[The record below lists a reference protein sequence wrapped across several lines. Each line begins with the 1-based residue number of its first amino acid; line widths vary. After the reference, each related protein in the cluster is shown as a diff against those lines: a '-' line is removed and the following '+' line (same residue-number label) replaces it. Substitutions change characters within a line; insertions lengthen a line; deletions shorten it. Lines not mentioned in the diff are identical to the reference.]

1 LIAHSPDPGRTSVLP
16 RLRSLA
22 SSLLLAAAAALAPA
36 GPAPAQEQR
45 IATRLTF
52 LHFNDAY
59 QISPRRGL
67 GGMGPMATLIQR
79 ERARA
84 PQSVL
89 TFGGDLISPSLLSG
103 ITKGAHM
110 IEFAN
115 LLRLQVAVLGNHEFD
130 FGPEVLAQRIGESK
144 FPWLGANV
152 FGADGN
158 LFPGVAATHVLQVG
172 PVKVGFLGLMTQEA
186 RLYTRGGTGVTF
198 GPFLPAARAAVA
210 QLQRDGAQLVVA
222 LTHMNL
228 VEDQQL
234 VREVRGIH
242 LVLGGHEHIP
252 ITVYE
257 RGVLILKAGTDAEFL
272 GVAELDV
279 VIEKGETRAI
289 PSWRLVA
296 NYGVVADPAV
306 QQLVRK
312 YEQQLDRE
320 MGQPIGTAETAMDS
334 HAATLRLREAAIGNL
349 VADAIRG
356 ATGADVA
363 LVNGGGLRGNK
374 EYPAG
379 SRITARDIFSE
390 MPFGNVVLVLEARGA
405 DIRAMLE
412 HGLSRAGTEFGG
424 FPQVSGVKVVFD
436 PAKPAGQRIE
446 SILVGGAPLEPDRTY
461 RLAVNDFLA
470 AGGDGYAMLPGLRRI
485 VDGNA
490 GPLMAGVVIEYIR
503 QRGTVAARTE
513 GRIAA
518 K

>member
-1 LIAHSPDPGRTSVLP
+1 MTL
-16 RLRSLA
+16 RLRLLVLALLALA
-22 SSLLLAAAAALAPA
+22 SAALGDAA
-36 GPAPAQEQR
+36 GAQDQR

-67 GGMGPMATLIQR
+67 GGMGPMATLVQR

-115 LLRLQVAVLGNHEFD
+115 ALRLQIAVLGNHEFD

-152 FGADGN
+152 LGTDGKV
-158 LFPGVAATHVLQVG
+158 FPGVAATRILQMG
-172 PVKVGFLGLMTQEA
+172 PVKVGFFGLVTPEA
-186 RLYTRGGTGVTF
+186 RLYIRGGTPVNFT
-198 GPFLPAARAAVA
+198 PFLPAARAAVD
-210 QLQRDGAQLVVA
+210 QLKQDGAQVIVA
-222 LTHMNL
+222 VTHMNL
-228 VEDQQL
+228 YEDQQL

-257 RGVLILKAGTDAEFL
+257 RGVLILKAGSDAEFL
-272 GVAELDV
+272 GVADLDV
-279 VIEKGETRAI
+279 VIERGETTAI

-296 NYGVVADPAV
+296 NYGVVADPTV
-306 QQLVRK
+306 QTLVRK
-312 YEQQLDRE
+312 YEQQLERE
-320 MGQPIGTAETAMDS
+320 MGQPIGTTETAMDS
-334 HAATLRLREAAIGNL
+334 HAATVRLREAAFGNL
-349 VADAIRG
+349 VADAMRA

-363 LVNGGGLRGNK
+363 VMNGGGLRGNK

-379 SRITARDIFSE
+379 STISARDVFSE
-390 MPFGNVVLVLEARGA
+390 MPFGNVVLVLEAKGS
-405 DIRAMLE
+405 DIKAMLE

-436 PAKPAGQRIE
+436 PAKPVGQRIE
-446 SILVGGAPLEPDRTY
+446 SVLVGEWALDPNRTY
-461 RLAVNDFLA
+461 RLAVNDFMA
-470 AGGDGYAMLPGLRRI
+470 QGGDGYAMLQNLKRI
-485 VDGNA
+485 IDTNA
-490 GPLMAGVVIEYIR
+490 GPLMAGVVIEFIK
-503 QRGTVAARTE
+503 QKGTVSSRVE
-513 GRIAA
+513 GRITA
-518 K
+518 KQP

>member
-1 LIAHSPDPGRTSVLP
+1 VPL
-16 RLRSLA
+16 RLRPLVSW
-22 SSLLLAAAAALAPA
+22 LLVAALAVALAA
-36 GPAPAQEQR
+36 GASAQDQR

-115 LLRLQVAVLGNHEFD
+115 ALRLQMAVLGNHEFD
-130 FGPEVLAQRIGESK
+130 FGPEVLAQRLGESK

-152 FGADGN
+152 LDTDGKV
-158 LFPGVAATHVLQVG
+158 FPGVAATKVLQVG
-172 PVKVGFLGLMTQEA
+172 PVKVGFFGLLTPEA
-186 RLYTRGGTGVTF
+186 RLYIRGGAPVNF
-198 GPFLPAARAAVA
+198 APFLPAARAAVD
-210 QLQRDGAQLVVA
+210 QLKREGAQLIVA
-222 LTHMNL
+222 ITHMNL
-228 VEDQQL
+228 YEDQQL

-257 RGVLILKAGTDAEFL
+257 RGVLILKAGSDAEFL
-272 GVAELDV
+272 GVADLDV
-279 VIEKGETRAI
+279 VIEKGETTAI

-306 QQLVRK
+306 QTLVRK
-312 YEQQLDRE
+312 YEQQLERE
-320 MGQPIGTAETAMDS
+320 MGQPIGTTETPMDS
-334 HAATLRLREAAIGNL
+334 HAANVRLREAAMGNL
-349 VADAIRG
+349 VADAIRA

-363 LVNGGGLRGNK
+363 VVNGGGLRGNK

-379 SRITARDIFSE
+379 STISARDVFAE
-390 MPFGNVVLVLEARGA
+390 MPFGNVVLVLEAKGS
-405 DIRAMLE
+405 DIKAMLE
-412 HGLSRAGTEFGG
+412 HGLSRAGQEFGG
-424 FPQVSGVKVVFD
+424 FLHVSGIKVTFD
-436 PAKPAGQRIE
+436 PAKPVGQRIE
-446 SILVGGAPLEPDRTY
+446 SVLVGEWPLDPNRTY

-470 AGGDGYAMLPGLRRI
+470 GGGDGYAMLQNLKRI
-485 VDGNA
+485 IDTNA
-490 GPLMAGVVIEYIR
+490 GPLMAGVVIDFIK
-503 QRGTVAARTE
+503 QKGTIAARVE
-513 GRIAA
+513 GRVTA
-518 K
+518 KQP

>member
-1 LIAHSPDPGRTSVLP
+1 MPL
-16 RLRSLA
+16 RLKRFV
-22 SSLLLAAAAALAPA
+22 SLLLAAAAAAVALAAPA
-36 GPAPAQEQR
+36 SAQEQR

-110 IEFAN
+110 VEFAN
-115 LLRLQVAVLGNHEFD
+115 ALRLQVAVLGNHEFD

-152 FGADGN
+152 LGTDGK
-158 LFPGVAATHVLQVG
+158 LFPGVSGTKILPMG
-172 PVKVGFLGLMTQEA
+172 PVKVGFFGLVTPEA
-186 RLYTRGGTGVTF
+186 RLYIRGGMPVNF
-198 GPFLPAARAAVA
+198 APFLPAARMAVA
-210 QLQRDGAQLVVA
+210 QLRQEGAQLIVA

-228 VEDQQL
+228 AEDQQL
-234 VREVRGIH
+234 VREVRGLH

-257 RGVLILKAGTDAEFL
+257 RGVLILKAGSDAEFL
-272 GVAELDV
+272 GVADLDV
-279 VIEKGETRAI
+279 VIEKGRTTAV

-306 QQLVRK
+306 QTLVRK
-312 YEQQLDRE
+312 YEQQLERE
-320 MGQPIGTAETAMDS
+320 MGQPIGTTETAMDS
-334 HAATLRLREAAIGNL
+334 HAATVRLGEAAIGNL

-374 EYPAG
+374 DYPAG
-379 SRITARDIFSE
+379 ATISARDIFSE
-390 MPFGNVVLVLEARGA
+390 MPFGNVVLVLEAKGS
-405 DIRAMLE
+405 DIKAMLE
-412 HGLSRAGTEFGG
+412 HGLSRAGQEFGG
-424 FPQVSGVKVVFD
+424 FPQISGVKVVFD

-446 SILVGGAPLEPDRTY
+446 SVLVGEWALDPNRIY

-470 AGGDGYAMLPGLRRI
+470 AGGDGYAMLQNLKRI
-485 VDGNA
+485 VDTNA
-490 GPLMAGVVIEYIR
+490 GPLMAGVVIDHIK
-503 QRGTVAARTE
+503 QKGTIAPRVE
-513 GRIAA
+513 GRIVA

>member
-1 LIAHSPDPGRTSVLP
+1 MPL
-16 RLRSLA
+16 RLRSLV
-22 SSLLLAAAAALAPA
+22 SSLLVAAALALA
-36 GPAPAQEQR
+36 GPAAAQEQR

-115 LLRLQVAVLGNHEFD
+115 ALRLQVAVLGNHEFD
-130 FGPEVLAQRIGESK
+130 FGPEVLARRIGESK

-152 FGADGN
+152 LGADGKV
-158 LFPGVAATHVLQVG
+158 FPGVAATRILPMG
-172 PVKVGFLGLMTQEA
+172 PVKVGFFGLVTPEA
-186 RLYTRGGTGVTF
+186 RLYIRGGTPVNF
-198 GPFLPAARAAVA
+198 APFLPAARAAVD
-210 QLQRDGAQLVVA
+210 QLRRDGAQLVVA

-234 VREVRGIH
+234 VREVRGVN

-257 RGVLILKAGTDAEFL
+257 RGVLILKAGSDAEFL
-272 GVAELDV
+272 GVADLDV
-279 VIEKGETRAI
+279 VIERGETRAI

-306 QQLVRK
+306 QALVRR
-312 YEQQLDRE
+312 YEQQLERE
-320 MGQPIGTAETAMDS
+320 MGQPIGTTEAPMDS
-334 HAATLRLREAAIGNL
+334 HAATVRLREAAIGNL

-379 SRITARDIFSE
+379 STISARDVFSE
-390 MPFGNVVLVLEARGA
+390 MPFGNVVLVLEAKGS
-405 DIRAMLE
+405 DIKAMLE
-412 HGLSRAGTEFGG
+412 HGLSRADREFGG

-446 SILVGGAPLEPDRTY
+446 SVLVGEWALDPNRTY

-470 AGGDGYAMLPGLRRI
+470 AGGDGYAMLPGLKRI
-485 VDGNA
+485 IDTNA
-490 GPLMAGVVIEYIR
+490 GPLMAGVVIDFIKQKGR
-503 QRGTVAARTE
+503 IAPRVE
-513 GRIAA
+513 GRIAP

>member
-1 LIAHSPDPGRTSVLP
+1 MRF
-16 RLRSLA
+16 RSLLPA
-22 SSLLLAAAAALAPA
+22 LVLALGAALAAAA
-36 GPAPAQEQR
+36 GAQDQR

-52 LHFNDAY
+52 IHFNDAY

-115 LLRLQVAVLGNHEFD
+115 ALRLQVAVLGNHEFD
-130 FGPEVLAQRIGESK
+130 FGPEVLAQRLAESK

-152 FGADGN
+152 LGTDGKT
-158 LFPGVAATHVLQVG
+158 FPGVQATRVLPVG
-172 PVKVGFLGLMTQEA
+172 PVKVGFFGLVTPEA
-186 RLYTRGGTGVTF
+186 RLYIRGGTPVNF
-198 GPFLPAARAAVA
+198 APFLPAARLAVA
-210 QLQRDGAQLVVA
+210 QLKQEGAQVIVA
-222 LTHMNL
+222 VTHMNL
-228 VEDQQL
+228 HEDQQL
-234 VREVRGIH
+234 VREVTGLH

-257 RGVLILKAGTDAEFL
+257 RGVLILKAGSDAEFL
-272 GVAELDV
+272 GVADLDV
-279 VIEKGETRAI
+279 VIEKGSVTAI

-296 NYGVVADPAV
+296 NYGVVADPGV
-306 QQLVRK
+306 QALVRR

-320 MGQPIGTAETAMDS
+320 MGQPVGKTETAMDS
-334 HAATLRLREAAIGNL
+334 HAATVRLREAAIGNL
-349 VADAIRG
+349 VADAIRA

-379 SRITARDIFSE
+379 ANITARDIFSE
-390 MPFGNVVLVLEARGA
+390 MPFGNVVLVLEAKGS
-405 DIRAMLE
+405 DLKAMLE
-412 HGLSRAGTEFGG
+412 HGLSRAGQEFGG
-424 FPQVSGVKVVFD
+424 FPQISGVNLVFD
-436 PAKPAGQRIE
+436 ATKPVGQRIE
-446 SILVGGAPLEPDRTY
+446 SVLVGEWALDPNRTY

-470 AGGDGYAMLPGLRRI
+470 AGGDGYAMLQNLKRI
-485 VDGNA
+485 VDANA
-490 GPLMAGVVIEYIR
+490 GPLMAGAVIEYIK
-503 QRGTVAARTE
+503 QKGTVAPKVE
-513 GRIAA
+513 GRIAP

>member
-1 LIAHSPDPGRTSVLP
+1 MFL

-22 SSLLLAAAAALAPA
+22 SWSLFAALLLAVPA
-36 GPAPAQEQR
+36 TAQDQR

-89 TFGGDLISPSLLSG
+89 SFGGDLISPSLLSG
-103 ITKGAHM
+103 LTKGAHM

-115 LLRLQVAVLGNHEFD
+115 LLRLQVSVLGNHEFD
-130 FGPEVLAQRIGESK
+130 FGPEVLAQRIAESK

-152 FGADGN
+152 LGTDGKP
-158 LFPGVAATHVLQVG
+158 FPGVAATRILQMG
-172 PVKVGFLGLMTQEA
+172 PVKVGFFGLVTPEA
-186 RLYTRGGTGVTF
+186 RLYIRGGTPVTF
-198 GPFLPAARAAVA
+198 APFLPAARIAVA
-210 QLQRDGAQLVVA
+210 QLQQEGAKIIVA

-228 VEDQQL
+228 TEDQQL
-234 VREVRGIH
+234 VRAVRGVN

-257 RGVLILKAGTDAEFL
+257 RGVLILKAGSDAEFL
-272 GVAELDV
+272 GVADLDV
-279 VIEKGETRAI
+279 VIEKGQTTAV

-312 YEQQLDRE
+312 YEQQLERE
-320 MGQPIGTAETAMDS
+320 MGAPIGTTETAMDS
-334 HAATLRLREAAIGNL
+334 HAAIVRLHEAAIGNL

-374 EYPAG
+374 DYPAG
-379 SRITARDIFSE
+379 STISARDVFSE
-390 MPFGNVVLVLEARGA
+390 MPFGNVVLVLEAKGS
-405 DIRAMLE
+405 DIKAMLE
-412 HGLSRAGTEFGG
+412 HGLSRAGQEFGG
-424 FPQVSGVKVVFD
+424 FPQVSGLKVVFD
-436 PAKPAGQRIE
+436 PAKPAGQRVE
-446 SILVGGAPLEPDRTY
+446 SVMVGEWTLDPARTY

-470 AGGDGYAMLPGLRRI
+470 AGGDGYAMLTGLKRI
-485 VDGNA
+485 VDTNA
-490 GPLMAGVVIEYIR
+490 GPLMAGVVIDYIK
-503 QRGTVAARTE
+503 QRGKIAPRAE